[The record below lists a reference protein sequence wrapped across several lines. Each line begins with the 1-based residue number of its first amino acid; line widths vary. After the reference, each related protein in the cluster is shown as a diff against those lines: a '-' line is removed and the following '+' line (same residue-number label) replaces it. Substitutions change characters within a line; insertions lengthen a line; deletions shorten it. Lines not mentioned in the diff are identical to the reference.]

1 MTGKQKIIL
10 SLGGSIIVPDEV
22 NTTFLKKFREVIV
35 GSLNKY
41 SKVVIVAGGGKVCRK
56 YNAAAE
62 KVAKVS
68 TEDLDWIGIATT
80 KLNAELIRVMFGK
93 LAYEKVASNPHK
105 KINTNKKIIIGSGH
119 VPGSSSD
126 LDAVILAQQYGAK
139 TVINLSNISH
149 VYDMDPRKHKNAKRI
164 GVMTWKEFKQ
174 VIGDKFAPGMNAPF
188 DPVAAKRAEKAGIRV
203 IVMKGTNIANF
214 KRFLQGKP
222 FSGTVIG

>member
-1 MTGKQKIIL
+1 MKKKSAVII

-22 NTTFLKKFREVIV
+22 NATFLKKFRAVIV
-35 GSLNKY
+35 GSLKKY

-62 KVAKVS
+62 KVTKVPPV
-68 TEDLDWIGIATT
+68 ELDWLGIAAT
-80 KLNAELIRVMFGK
+80 KLNAELIRVIFGK
-93 LAYEKVASNPHK
+93 LAYEKVVSNPHK
-105 KINTNKKIIIGSGH
+105 KINTAKKIIIGSGYA
-119 VPGSSSD
+119 PGSSSD
-126 LDAVILAQQYGAK
+126 LDAVVLAEQYGAK

-149 VYDMDPRKHKNAKRI
+149 VYNKDPRKHKNAKKI

-174 VIGDKFAPGMNAPF
+174 VIGGKYVPGMNAPF

-203 IVMKGTNIANF
+203 VVMKGTNIANF

-222 FSGTVIG
+222 FAGTVIN